1 MTTGRADKERILL
14 NENIYNISPIAW
26 IGKSQV
32 FLDYVSSATSEEEF
46 LVADFASGEYDRVP
60 SFFVNLLSGISPSVP
75 KRTVVY
81 CTDTHAL
88 RLDSL
93 MGKLEESGLLDN
105 VRVVHAKLETMDE
118 EANLRPDMIEYL
130 QSSNIMTSFDHHLK
144 EHKYIPQETFDIGV
158 LNNDIV
164 GYLHEYYTEYSDA
177 RLGLQKVH
185 KTLKIGALL
194 IVTMPCSLYVVD
206 NTEVLEA
213 LGFEFVEGLDI
224 TLSDVSIKSLDR
236 TTDPQTMSRL
246 GHYTFLV
253 FVRK

>member
-1 MTTGRADKERILL
+1 MYA
-14 NENIYNISPIAW
+14 IYPIAW
-26 IGKSQV
+26 IGKSPAL
-32 FLDYVSSATSEEEF
+32 LDYLTLAKLEEEF

-60 SFFVNLLSGISPSVP
+60 SFFVKLLPGLHNSCPE
-75 KRTVVY
+75 RTIVY
-81 CTDTHAL
+81 CTDIHAL

-93 MGKLEESGLLDN
+93 MGKLEESNLLDY
-105 VRVVHAKLETMDE
+105 VRVVQAKLETMDE

-130 QSSNIMTSFDHHLK
+130 KGSNSMTSLDHHLK
-144 EHKYIPQETFDIGV
+144 EHRNIPQETFDIGI

-206 NTEVLEA
+206 NVQVLESM
-213 LGFEFVEGLDI
+213 GFEFVEGLDI
-224 TLSDVSIKSLDR
+224 TLADGSITPLNHSSNPK
-236 TTDPQTMSRL
+236 TMSRL

-253 FVRK
+253 FIRK